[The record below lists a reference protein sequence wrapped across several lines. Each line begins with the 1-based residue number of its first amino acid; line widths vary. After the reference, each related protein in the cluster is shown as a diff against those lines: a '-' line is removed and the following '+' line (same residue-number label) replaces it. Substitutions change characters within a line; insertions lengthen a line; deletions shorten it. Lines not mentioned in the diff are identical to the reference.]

1 MTDVKAFLEAFKKV
15 RDFKAVFPLL
25 LEDPAF
31 RNALFGEIETNVYPY
46 AAYASWIAEH
56 FFERY
61 PEQFPEWVP
70 AFRKVLFTIDNH
82 TVQRNLVHIF
92 VHNKAALE
100 DDGEFLELLI
110 GFMRDPES
118 LPALKV
124 NAFKAIET
132 QYLGAY
138 PELVSELQQVIE
150 LHSEDARP
158 SIRALVRYFYKRYSK
173 QLNAFTR

>member
-15 RDFKAVFPLL
+15 RDFQSTFPLL
-25 LEDPAF
+25 LGNAAF
-31 RNALFGEIETNVYPY
+31 RTSLFSQIERNSYPY
-46 AAYASWIAEH
+46 SEYASWIAQH

-61 PEQFPEWVP
+61 PEYFPEWVP
-70 AFRKVLFTIDNH
+70 VFRKVLFTVPNH

-92 VHNKAALE
+92 IHNKAELE
-100 DDGEFLELLI
+100 DDGEFLDLLI
-110 GFMRDPES
+110 GLIGNPES

-138 PELVSELQQVIE
+138 PELITELQLVIG
-150 LHSEDARP
+150 LHKEDTRP
-158 SIRALVRYFYKRYSK
+158 SIQALVRYFRQRYSK
-173 QLNAFTR
+173 QLNTLTR